1 MNHRPPRN
9 NDGSSASHSPRD
21 DAARRSVDSSRQTRP
36 AATSSVSRSRQP
48 SVNSRT
54 KSPARR
60 TATTPRTSNST
71 RRPVTPPA
79 TAALRERGQK
89 SRPETRGSYNTP
101 TLWSKDASKS
111 ASEGGVLRRVFSFI
125 GHLLL
130 ALLTLIGHGLSWI
143 GRLFVSLISRSRL
156 ALIAVVAVA
165 ALLAGGL
172 IDLGMNWGKA
182 YAGVHIGEL
191 DVSGKSLEEIHDLVN
206 ETYQGRLANG
216 NVIVYASDES
226 ASKVADEMA
235 QAENVAL
242 AEQRSVEQAQANK
255 ELWAATAPS
264 LGASLPTD
272 ELVAQALAVGREQ
285 GGFGARLAAF
295 FGGWT
300 VEARAQYNPDALE
313 TLAADI
319 DATIG
324 NPRVDFGISVSSG
337 TASVTDGHDGSMVDR
352 ATFEDAL
359 DRAFLSD
366 PNGRGTFVAR
376 VDYAPLRIDHAAAQ
390 SVCDQINTSLADGV
404 RFVYKG
410 ATWSASASY
419 IGAWVAARVEGADGV
434 WRLVPYLEE
443 SHAKSSILTH
453 VQQVDSGDSTKVSFE
468 RTGDDITVHTEGV
481 GDIPLVAET
490 VHALEM
496 VLFGEA
502 DKIEYQPNSQ
512 AGSEGTVDIDSTGNA
527 SALRPGP
534 GQPVEVT
541 VASGPAPASSSFDE
555 AFTLGLITDV
565 ASYTTSY
572 TSGAGTENRNHN
584 IHLVSDLLSKSIVK
598 PGDTWSFNGVAGECN
613 AERGFLGAGAII
625 DGQYDDAVGGGI
637 CQVATTVFNAVYD
650 SGYPVVTR
658 HNHSLY
664 MSSYPAGRDAAVS
677 WPDLDLVWKNDG
689 ASDVLVLLTYTDSSV
704 TVTLYGVNPGY
715 RVSSNVGNWA
725 EGAKYK
731 TKVVTE
737 ESMASGTSYTKTAGT
752 NGKSITV
759 VRSVATSDGTV
770 LHEDLFA
777 STYDPITEVIVAA
790 PDVAAKLRDA
800 EQS

>member
-1 MNHRPPRN
+1 MDRRSPRNSSGPNAPRDPRGDTGRRPVNNTRRTHLTAAAPVSRPRKPSVSARTKPSTGKAVTPPRTLGN
-9 NDGSSASHSPRD
+9 
-21 DAARRSVDSSRQTRP
+21 TKRP
-36 AATSSVSRSRQP
+36 AAT
-48 SVNSRT
+48 
-54 KSPARR
+54 A
-60 TATTPRTSNST
+60 TPRG
-71 RRPVTPPA
+71 
-79 TAALRERGQK
+79 RGQK
-89 SRPETRGSYNTP
+89 TSPETRGSYNTL

-111 ASEGGVLRRVFSFI
+111 ASEGGVLRRVLSFI
-125 GHLLL
+125 GRMLL
-130 ALLTLIGHGLSWI
+130 AILALIGHGLSWI
-143 GRLFVSLISRSRL
+143 GRFFVSLVSRSRI
-156 ALIAVVAVA
+156 ALISVVVVLV
-165 ALLAGGL
+165 LLTGGL
-172 IDLGMNWGKA
+172 VDLGMNWGKA

-226 ASKVADEMA
+226 ASKVADEMV
-235 QAENVAL
+235 QAENVSL

-255 ELWAATAPS
+255 ELWTVTAPS

-272 ELVAQALAVGREQ
+272 DLVDQALAVGREQ
-285 GGFGARLAAF
+285 GGFGARVAAF

-300 VEARAQYNPDALE
+300 VEPRAQYNPDALE

-324 NPRVDFGISVSSG
+324 NPRVDFGIAVSSG

-352 ATFEDAL
+352 AMFEDAL

-366 PNGRGTFVAR
+366 PNGCGTFVAR
-376 VDYAPLRIDHAAAQ
+376 VDYAPLRIDHSAAQ
-390 SVCDQINTSLADGV
+390 NVCDQINASLADGV
-404 RFVYKG
+404 RFIYKG
-410 ATWSASASY
+410 ATWSASASD
-419 IGAWVAARVEGADGV
+419 IGAWVAARVEGSDGA

-453 VQQVDSGDSTKVSFE
+453 VQQVDSGDSTNVSFE
-468 RTGDDITVHTEGV
+468 RNGDDITVHTEGV
-481 GDIPLVAET
+481 GDIPLVTET

-496 VLFGEA
+496 VLFGEV
-502 DKIEYQPNSQ
+502 DQVEYQTSSQ
-512 AGSEGTVDIDSTGNA
+512 AGSEGTAGIDDTGNA
-527 SALRPGP
+527 NAFRPGP
-534 GQPVEVT
+534 GQAVEVT
-541 VASGPAPASSSFDE
+541 VASGPAPTTSSFDE
-555 AFTLGLITDV
+555 AFTLGLITDIV
-565 ASYTTSY
+565 SYTTSY

-584 IHLVSDLLSKSIVK
+584 IHLVSDLLSNSIVK

-625 DGQYDDAVGGGI
+625 DGEYDDAVGGGI

-689 ASDVLVLLTYTDSSV
+689 ASDVLVRLTYTDSSV

-715 RVSSNVGNWA
+715 RVRSNVGNWA
-725 EGAKYK
+725 EGAKHK

-752 NGKSITV
+752 DGKSITV
-759 VRSVATSDGTV
+759 VRSVTASDGTV

-777 STYDPITEVIVAA
+777 STYDPVTEVVIAA
-790 PDVAAKLRDA
+790 PDVAAKLRNA

>member
-1 MNHRPPRN
+1 M
-9 NDGSSASHSPRD
+9 
-21 DAARRSVDSSRQTRP
+21 
-36 AATSSVSRSRQP
+36 
-48 SVNSRT
+48 
-54 KSPARR
+54 
-60 TATTPRTSNST
+60 
-71 RRPVTPPA
+71 
-79 TAALRERGQK
+79 
-89 SRPETRGSYNTP
+89 
-101 TLWSKDASKS
+101 
-111 ASEGGVLRRVFSFI
+111 LRRVFSFI

-130 ALLTLIGHGLSWI
+130 ALLALMGHGLRWL
-143 GRLFVSLISRSRL
+143 GHFFVSLISRSRI
-156 ALIAVVAVA
+156 ALIAVVAVVV
-165 ALLAGGL
+165 LLVGGL
-172 IDLGMNWGKA
+172 VDFGMNWGKA

-206 ETYQGRLANG
+206 ETYQSRLANG

-255 ELWAATAPS
+255 ELWTATAPS

-300 VEARAQYNPDALE
+300 VEVRAQYNPDALE

-366 PNGRGTFVAR
+366 SNGRGTFVAR

-390 SVCDQINTSLADGV
+390 VVCDQVNASLTDGV
-404 RFVYKG
+404 RFIYKS
-410 ATWSASASY
+410 ATWSASASD
-419 IGAWVAARVEGADGV
+419 IGAWVATRVEEADGA

-453 VQQVDSGDSTKVSFE
+453 VQQVDSGDSVKVSFE
-468 RTGDDITVHTEGV
+468 RNGEDITVHTEGS

-490 VHALEM
+490 VYALEM

-502 DKIEYQPNSQ
+502 DRIEYQASSQ
-512 AGSEGTVDIDSTGNA
+512 AGSEGTVGIDNTGNA
-527 SALRPGP
+527 SALRPGL

-541 VASGPAPASSSFDE
+541 VASGPAPTSSSFDE

-613 AERGFLGAGAII
+613 AKRGFLGAGAII

-777 STYDPITEVIVAA
+777 STYDPVTEVIVAA